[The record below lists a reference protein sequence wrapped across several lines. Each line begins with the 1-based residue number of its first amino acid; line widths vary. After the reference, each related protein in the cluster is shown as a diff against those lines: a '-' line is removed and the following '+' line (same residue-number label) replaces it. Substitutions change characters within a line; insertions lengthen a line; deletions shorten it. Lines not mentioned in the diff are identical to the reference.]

1 MPRCFAR
8 SWKYLFKM
16 IIVKL
21 LALFGIHL
29 SKRAASAVKIEGMVP
44 AGFFGMEVE
53 AVPKAR

>member
-1 MPRCFAR
+1 M
-8 SWKYLFKM
+8 FKI